1 MRQGTIV
8 DATLIAAPSSTKN
21 KAGKRDPEMHQTK
34 KGNQWYYGMKVH
46 VGVDKDSGLIHSVV
60 TTAANVHDLTPAAE
74 LLHGD
79 EEVVYGDAGY
89 QGIAKRPEIEGTSAE
104 FRVAMRPGK
113 RRALPDTPEGKL
125 QDLVEAAKAH
135 VRAKV
140 EHPFRVI
147 KQQFGFH
154 KTRLRGIT
162 KNRCKVNVIAALANL
177 FLARRQL
184 LAAT

>member
-1 MRQGTIV
+1 
-8 DATLIAAPSSTKN
+8 
-21 KAGKRDPEMHQTK
+21 MHQTR

-46 VGVDKDSGLIHSVV
+46 IGVDKDSGLIHSVV
-60 TTAANVHDLTPAAE
+60 TTAANVHDLTPAAG

-79 EEVVYGDAGY
+79 EKVVYGDAGY
-89 QGIAKRPEIEGTSAE
+89 QGIAKRPEVAGSSAE

-113 RRALPDTPEGKL
+113 RRGLPDTAEGRL
-125 QDLVEAAKAH
+125 QDLIEATKAH

-154 KTRLRGIT
+154 KTRLRGMA
-162 KNRCKVNVIAALANL
+162 KNRCKVNVISALTNL
-177 FLARRQL
+177 FLARRLLL
-184 LAAT
+184 LAT